1 MSSAKVARVFVFTL
15 GGQSSYDEWL
25 GPPEGRVTR
34 RLLFLLLLIS
44 VTGYASAFQRVTV
57 QQFEQVLSAS
67 HGKKD
72 AEVARRILALE
83 LTERVSSERL
93 SKWQAQSPGP
103 KTHQAL
109 IAVTDTASFLDLP
122 PSEIP
127 SKSAPDLQA
136 QRQIISMSVAYVKTT
151 LGRLPNLFAS
161 RETTRFEDIP
171 IGTRE
176 ELAVTSVYQ
185 PLHVVSRASNTVL
198 VRDGKEVA
206 ARRDYKGSDT
216 SPFVSSLT
224 TVGEFGPI
232 LATVMVDASKG
243 TTLWSHW
250 EQGANGLL
258 AVFSFSIPQPK
269 SDYEVQWCCVQEK
282 KGLSTYSSIFHEFAG
297 YHGEMAVD
305 PATGTVVRLVI
316 VADMKPSDPISEAE
330 IEVEYGPVQLGGQ
343 TYICPVKSI
352 AIARQPVPMSNGLV
366 SADDHLSDPQK
377 TSLNDVIFDR
387 YHLFRSES
395 HIILNGDAAQ

>member
-1 MSSAKVARVFVFTL
+1 M
-15 GGQSSYDEWL
+15 
-25 GPPEGRVTR
+25 R
-34 RLLFLLLLIS
+34 RPLFFLLLVS
-44 VTGYASAFQRVTV
+44 VTGHASATRRVTV
-57 QQFEQVLSAS
+57 QQFEQVFNAS

-72 AEVARRILALE
+72 AEVAKRVLALE
-83 LTERVSSERL
+83 LTERVSPARL

-109 IAVTDTASFLDLP
+109 TAVADSASFLDLP
-122 PSEIP
+122 SSEIP
-127 SKSAPDLQA
+127 SQSAPGLAA
-136 QRQIISMSVAYVKTT
+136 QRQIISLTVAYVNTT
-151 LGRLPNLFAS
+151 IRRLPNLFAT
-161 RETTRFEDIP
+161 RETTRFEDVP
-171 IGTRE
+171 IGTPAA
-176 ELAVTSVYQ
+176 LAITSVYQ
-185 PLHVVSRASNTVL
+185 PLHVVSRSSNTVL

-206 ARRDYKGSDT
+206 ARRDYKGSDA

-305 PATGTVVRLVI
+305 PATGAILRLTI
-316 VADMKPSDPISEAE
+316 IADMKPSDPISEAE

-343 TYICPVKSI
+343 TYICPLKSI
-352 AIARQPVPMSNGLV
+352 AIAQQPVQIISNLFPT
-366 SADDHLSDPQK
+366 DDHLSDPQK
-377 TSLNDVIFDR
+377 TSLNEVIFDR